1 MDIGKIVERAKS
13 ILLSPKREWPV
24 IADEPASVKSLYTGY
39 IMILAAIPAVF
50 GFIKGS
56 LIGHSVFGVSV
67 TTSIM
72 AGLFGM
78 VVSYILGLVM
88 LYVIALII
96 NALAPTFGGQK
107 NQLQALKVVAYAWT
121 AAWIAGIATIIPW
134 LGWLIALAGGIYSIY
149 LLYLGLPHTMKCPPE
164 KAAGYTAVSVV
175 ITVVLTLLLGV
186 VVAGFTGMAGLTGAA
201 VGGGAYGGDKDNVTF
216 DEDSQLG
223 RLAAMGQRM
232 QAAAEA
238 QAEAGNSG
246 STSSGSDARSSS
258 NGSDADANAQA
269 AQAEQVMGAMMGA
282 MLGGKD
288 GKVAASLAPDQLKA
302 FLPESIGN
310 LTRES
315 LSSSRNGAMG
325 MQITEAKAGYANAD
339 RSQRVDLQLT
349 DAPAT
354 GGLMA
359 MANAFGGGG
368 ESESQSADGY
378 EKTYT
383 LDGQRIHEQ
392 WNNKSQR
399 GEYSISVGGRFQV
412 EAKGQVDSMDQ
423 LKGIVGSLDLKRLAA
438 MKGADEQKQ

>member
-1 MDIGKIVERAKS
+1 MDIGKLVERVTS
-13 ILLSPKREWPV
+13 ILFSPKSEWPV

-56 LIGHSVFGVSV
+56 LIGHSAFGVSV

-78 VVSYILGLVM
+78 VVSYILSLVV

-107 NQLQALKVVAYAWT
+107 NQLQALKVVGYAWT

-164 KAAGYTAVSVV
+164 KAAGYTAVSV
-175 ITVVLTLLLGV
+175 IIAVVLSVLLGV
-186 VVAGFTGMAGLTGAA
+186 VVAGFMGMAGLTGAA
-201 VGGGAYGGDKDNVTF
+201 VNGSARGGDNVTF

-238 QAEAGNSG
+238 QAEAANGGSDNSG
-246 STSSGSDARSSS
+246 NAGASSSSGGSGGDA
-258 NGSDADANAQA
+258 Q
-269 AQAEQVMGAMMGA
+269 AQAEQAMGAMMGA

-288 GKVAASLAPDQLKA
+288 GKVAASLTPDQLKA

-423 LKGIVGSLDLKRLAA
+423 LKGVVGSLDLKGLAA
-438 MKGADEQKQ
+438 MKGADEQQ